1 MLETYSRLTR
11 ERCICDLV
19 LSKPFVQRHEL
30 LVTTLVTLGQQE
42 RYRHWYLFG
51 LLYGMISRAELQE
64 AMAKRLSDTMKEKGI
79 APTDLAKKAGTSKQQ
94 IYKLERGQ
102 VRLSDE
108 WARKLAPHLSVRPEW
123 LLFLDGDMEP
133 VFTVSDDVVGP
144 PSYLP
149 VPTLDVRAGAG
160 GGGIINGAY
169 LGSPRYFE
177 AGFITQELRAS
188 PEDLCLVEIE
198 GQSMEPLLRHG
209 DTVLVDRRKTNLS
222 MEGIFVLFDGDGV
235 VCKWVEIDRD
245 KDVPT
250 LKIRSENPRFK
261 DYDVLAENCQI
272 LGRVVWFGRRI

>member
-1 MLETYSRLTR
+1 MS
-11 ERCICDLV
+11 
-19 LSKPFVQRHEL
+19 
-30 LVTTLVTLGQQE
+30 
-42 RYRHWYLFG
+42 FG
-51 LLYGMISRAELQE
+51 DFLRD
-64 AMAKRLSDTMKEKGI
+64 AMARANVSNSE
-79 APTDLAKKAGTSKQQ
+79 LAKHFGVSSQAVSQWRSGSTLPGS
-94 IYKLERGQ
+94 IRIEQ
-102 VRLSDE
+102 VRAYLE
-108 WARKLAPHLSVRPEW
+108 GKIATQENLAPCHS
-123 LLFLDGDMEP
+123 DMP
-133 VFTVSDDVVGP
+133 DMTVVNP
-144 PSYLP
+144 PNYLP

-160 GGGIINGAY
+160 GGGIIDGAY
-169 LGSPRYFE
+169 LSTPRYFE